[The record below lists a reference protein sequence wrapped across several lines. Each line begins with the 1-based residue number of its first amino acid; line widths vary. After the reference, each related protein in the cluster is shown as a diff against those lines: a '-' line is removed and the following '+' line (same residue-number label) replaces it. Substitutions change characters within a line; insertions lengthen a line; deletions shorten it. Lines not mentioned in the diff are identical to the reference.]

1 MKKETTLNI
10 NLAEFNDEELLDFR
24 NQLLVQREILTDEYV
39 QELKRQ
45 TQGDFDPYSRRGV
58 KVLKKVRNKF
68 ADRDLGLTFLEEV
81 TADEL
86 RKRDKYNEEQRYL
99 KGRSVSDEMTEEEF
113 LEREKIITEG
123 YKSRLED

>member
-1 MKKETTLNI
+1 MGSCAKTSSK
-10 NLAEFNDEELLDFR
+10 
-24 NQLLVQREILTDEYV
+24 V